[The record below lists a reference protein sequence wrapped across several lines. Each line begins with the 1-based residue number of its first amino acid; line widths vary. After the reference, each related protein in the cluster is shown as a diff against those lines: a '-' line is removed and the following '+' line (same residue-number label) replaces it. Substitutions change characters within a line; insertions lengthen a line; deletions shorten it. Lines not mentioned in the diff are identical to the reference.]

1 MRSRNIARMALS
13 ANGVRVFVVIC
24 LCIFAVAVAAQETP
38 AASVQPAGTN
48 NLVRYLLPS
57 TGKGNNSLAPIQYSM
72 ALGWNVATEP
82 ATSRLSPGPHRITL
96 DEAQQQAQKAA
107 NPMFH
112 LAALGV
118 EAAKQHRLGVQSDFF
133 PKVNS
138 TFLNVH
144 FNKFLGEILTVQ
156 RGPLTGKTFALP
168 IFNKDQTVV
177 AATAIQ
183 PITPLFK
190 LNQVL
195 NIARA
200 DERVAKAKAGLPAAE
215 VASNVDQSYFA
226 LLVAQRQQQVTEPNV
241 RRVEAK
247 WRLAS
252 ASTVPAGLA
261 EHETE
266 WIEADKALVLA
277 SSKVKEAA
285 AALNALLGWPAE
297 TELELVIPAA
307 FHENIS
313 QAAAVGQALQNNPEV
328 VEAEQN
334 VVKARAASKLSKLEY
349 VPDVAV
355 TGGYAYQSIMP
366 AVPNDFTYIGV
377 MANFNV
383 FDFGKR
389 ERTVKERN
397 AQVAMAETGLTLVK
411 AKVAASVT
419 KAYFELD
426 RARQLTELARHLD
439 SNSRVIAVNYEPEE
453 ASLVRAK
460 SEAEMLQAEL
470 EYRQAFANLQQLIGA
485 PAAGK

>member
-1 MRSRNIARMALS
+1 MAGMIKIRNNDAARS
-13 ANGVRVFVVIC
+13 IC
-24 LCIFAVAVAAQETP
+24 VLIIGCLWMVAG
-38 AASVQPAGTN
+38 AASQTQTLPAVSGNSQPATI
-48 NLVRYLLPS
+48 P
-57 TGKGNNSLAPIQYSM
+57 TFAQFLAPVAGRGVESARPIQVS
-72 ALGWNVATEP
+72 ASLGWNAAASSV
-82 ATSRLSPGPHRITL
+82 PGPGIHRITL
-96 DEAQQQAQKAA
+96 DEAQEQAQKAA

-133 PKVNS
+133 PKISS
-138 TFLNVH
+138 TFMNMH
-144 FNKFLGEILTVQ
+144 FNKFLGQILTVK
-156 RGPLTGKTFALP
+156 GPLGNQATFAVP
-168 IFNKDQTVV
+168 IFTKDETLV
-177 AATAIQ
+177 AATVMQ

-190 LNQVL
+190 LKQVL

-200 DERVAKAKAGLPAAE
+200 DERVAQAKAGMPIGE
-215 VASNVDQSYFA
+215 VASNVEQSYFA
-226 LLVAQRQQQVTEPNV
+226 LLVAQRQEQVAKANV
-241 RRVEAK
+241 RKSEAK
-247 WRLAS
+247 WHLAS
-252 ASTVPAGLA
+252 VSAVPAGLA

-266 WIEADKALVLA
+266 WIEVDKALVLA

-307 FHENIS
+307 FHEYITP
-313 QAAAVGQALQNNPEV
+313 AAAVEQALQNNPEV
-328 VEAEQN
+328 VEAEQT

-355 TGGYAYQSIMP
+355 TGGYAYQDIMP
-366 AVPNDFTYIGV
+366 SLPGDMSYIGV
-377 MANFNV
+377 MANYNL

-426 RARQLTELARHLD
+426 RARQLSELAQRMN
-439 SNSRVIAVNYEPEE
+439 SNRRVIAANYEPEE

-470 EYRQAFANLQQLIGA
+470 EYRLAFAKLQQLIGA
-485 PAAGK
+485 SVGK